1 MCRSYGAGGLP
12 TGVTCIQ
19 TIRKLFV
26 FGLADHRNPALPLSG
41 MKNVLV
47 YILLIATL
55 LPTVSSWGTIA
66 YYHVNKAYIARV
78 LCENRDKPQL
88 HCDGQC
94 YLAKQLKA
102 QQDRQDKETTER
114 VQNTPVLHLFCQ
126 ANLPFQFRQFRLA
139 LLPVAFSA
147 YQFPAY
153 LAPLSGLFRP
163 PQV

>member
-1 MCRSYGAGGLP
+1 
-12 TGVTCIQ
+12 
-19 TIRKLFV
+19 
-26 FGLADHRNPALPLSG
+26 
-41 MKNVLV
+41 MKNALV

-66 YYHVNKAYIARV
+66 YYQVNKAYIARV

-126 ANLPFQFRQFRLA
+126 VNLPFQFRQHGFDRVS
-139 LLPVAFSA
+139 VAFST